1 MKSMNVLGVRNPD
14 PKSRCR
20 QVPKCNKNILV

>member
-1 MKSMNVLGVRNPD
+1 MNVLGVRNPD